1 MKSEK
6 VVADLFKELGKQ
18 NFESESDLNEF
29 MQNIMKNELSQKPS
43 KRSKKD
49 KSQDLVYEAY
59 DLSITRGK
67 KLIKQALELDPNNTD
82 AYNYLAEAE
91 KKIDKA
97 IEFYERAIK
106 AGQKTLGKKAFIED
120 KGHFWGI
127 FETRPFMRAKA
138 GVAGCLYALEEL
150 EKSRDIYQEMLELN
164 PRDNQ
169 GIRYLLSTLH
179 LELGNFKE
187 FEELNKLFGE
197 DICAVSNFNKALCQF
212 KKEGQSKKSDKL
224 LLEAHKQNSYV
235 IDYLLGNKEMPKNQP
250 QYIGM
255 GDENEAIAYVSG
267 NWKLWNKIEDSFE
280 WVYHFKK
287 ERINLN

>member
-1 MKSEK
+1 
-6 VVADLFKELGKQ
+6 
-18 NFESESDLNEF
+18 
-29 MQNIMKNELSQKPS
+29 
-43 KRSKKD
+43 
-49 KSQDLVYEAY
+49 
-59 DLSITRGK
+59 
-67 KLIKQALELDPNNTD
+67 
-82 AYNYLAEAE
+82 
-91 KKIDKA
+91 
-97 IEFYERAIK
+97 
-106 AGQKTLGKKAFIED
+106 
-120 KGHFWGI
+120 
-127 FETRPFMRAKA
+127 MRAKA
-138 GVAGCLYALEEL
+138 GLAGCLYALEEL

-212 KKEGQSKKSDKL
+212 KKEGQNKKSDKL